1 MDTPPHVKSPFEQ
14 PPINEPAIIS
24 DTAILFAE
32 KLSAEKESSTNIY
45 DHGRRLS
52 QADYIQLADLPLSN
66 IDANYPKLLL
76 IISTLIAVVALSLL
90 SVFQLIAQP
99 LPLMIALV
107 GLVSVTLLA
116 AIIIKLIHLKASKIA
131 YGLFKHEMVLREGL
145 FWISTTALPY
155 TRLQHVNLSQ
165 GPLERKYNLVTLKC
179 FSAGSGLAEIDLPGL
194 NADLA
199 EHLRQHLLSRAAASH
214 PSGIAEDDMVET
226 RAPNQETDTLS
237 IYPAQQDNHN
247 G

>member
-24 DTAILFAE
+24 DTAILSAE

-76 IISTLIAVVALSLL
+76 IISTLIAVVTLSLL

-99 LPLMIALV
+99 LPLMIALL
-107 GLVSVTLLA
+107 GLVSATLLA

-179 FSAGSGLAEIDLPGL
+179 FSAGSGLAEIDLPGI

-199 EHLRQHLLSRAAASH
+199 EHLRQHLLSQAAASH
-214 PSGIAEDDMVET
+214 PSDIAEDDMVET

-247 G
+247 E